1 MDVQEKLLNLQLLE
15 SRVKEYPARLYNSMK
30 FSLAF
35 DKDYTPK
42 NIDELQKG
50 LREVRVSLEQFQKQD
65 QHIRAVK
72 DEAVALAH
80 GNRKFFDDLMN
91 QYGITEEE
99 ILEIIGEP
107 PNRGSPTPREAT
119 TSDDGEDLQDDDEE
133 LSYEIRKTN
142 LTEIRKYSSK
152 NSIED

>member
-1 MDVQEKLLNLQLLE
+1 MDLQEKLLNLQLLE
-15 SRVKEYPARLYNSMK
+15 SRVKEYPARLYNSLK

-35 DKDYTPK
+35 DKEYTPK
-42 NIDELQKG
+42 NIEEMKKG
-50 LREVRVSLEQFQKQD
+50 LREVRVSLEQLQKQD
-65 QHIRAVK
+65 QSIRAVK
-72 DEAVALAH
+72 DEAVALAN
-80 GNRKFFDDLMN
+80 GNRKFFDDLMT

-99 ILEIIGEP
+99 ISDIIGDAP
-107 PNRGSPTPREAT
+107 DRGSPVPREAA

-142 LTEIRKYSSK
+142 LTEIRKYSTK

>member
-1 MDVQEKLLNLQLLE
+1 MDLQEKLLNLQLLE
-15 SRVKEYPARLYNSMK
+15 SRVKEYPARLYNSLK

-35 DKDYTPK
+35 DKEYTPK
-42 NIDELQKG
+42 NIDEMKKG
-50 LREVRVSLEQFQKQD
+50 LREIRVSLEQFHKQD
-65 QHIRAVK
+65 QSIRVVK
-72 DEAVALAH
+72 DEALALAN
-80 GNRKFFDDLMN
+80 GNRQFFDDLMT

-99 ILEIIGEP
+99 ILEIIGDAP
-107 PNRGSPTPREAT
+107 DRQSPVHREAA

-142 LTEIRKYSSK
+142 LTEIRKYSTK